1 MLYWHWWILM
11 GVLLIIEIFSL
22 TMFFLFFAISAL
34 LMGVIM
40 WFFPD
45 LHMNWQLLL
54 AGIFALGSM
63 LLGYYALKKR
73 KQKQSTNELDVNDR
87 LGRYIGQV
95 VVVTKATQS
104 GVAKTKIGDTEWRV
118 LVEDAKVGDEV
129 EILEVQSTSFVAR
142 KI

>member
-11 GVLLIIEIFSL
+11 GFLLIVEIFTL

-34 LMGVIM
+34 VMGAIM
-40 WFFPD
+40 WFYPE
-45 LHMNWQLLL
+45 LPINGQLLL

-63 LLGYYALKKR
+63 FLGYYVLKNR
-73 KQKQSTNELDVNDR
+73 QQKNTSALDVNDR

-95 VVVTKATQS
+95 VVITQASQS

-118 LVEDAKVGDEV
+118 LIDDAKVGDSV
-129 EILEVQSTSFVAR
+129 KILGIQSTSFVAE
-142 KI
+142 KV

>member
-11 GVLLIIEIFSL
+11 GILLIIEIFTL

-34 LMGVIM
+34 LLGVIM
-40 WFFPD
+40 WFYPE
-45 LHMNWQLLL
+45 LPINWQLLF
-54 AGIFALGSM
+54 AGIFALSSM

-73 KQKQSTNELDVNDR
+73 KQKSNIELDVNDR
-87 LGRYIGQV
+87 LGRYIGKIV
-95 VVVTKATQS
+95 VITQRSHS
-104 GVAKTKIGDTEWRV
+104 GVAKAKIGDTEWRV

-129 EILEVQSTSFVAR
+129 EILETKSTSFIAR